1 MFGKKDLITFT
12 KGDVKEKY
20 EIIKVNTNNTN

>member
-12 KGDVKEKY
+12 KGDSKSKY
-20 EIIKVNTNNTN
+20 EIVKVKEIIK